1 MPFSV
6 RAYINRQKKN
16 FNMKKSYLWQWLA
29 PLLAIPLI
37 ASCDGTP
44 VHNIDSAAKSASGS
58 TTASVSAAN
67 NVTDAGRP
75 ADAEIRKKINANLAS
90 KMSKMLKG
98 SELNIQGVYTTPLQG
113 IYEVVITGNQIIYT
127 DENAAYVM
135 IGNLIDLEHRKNL
148 TEQRVSDMSKID
160 FKELPLEKAIKEVR
174 GNGQRVMA
182 VFSDPDCPFCKKLEE
197 EIAQIDNI
205 TVYTFL
211 MPVPDLHPNAQ
222 KKAVQIW
229 CQKERTTAW
238 TQWMRKGKEPAAV
251 ANCDNPVA
259 DIIKLGNKYGFDGTP
274 TLVFPNGKT
283 ISGLMLKNE
292 LEQELNKNQK

>member
-1 MPFSV
+1 
-6 RAYINRQKKN
+6 
-16 FNMKKSYLWQWLA
+16 MKKSYLWQWLA

-75 ADAEIRKKINANLAS
+75 ADAEISKKINANLAS

-238 TQWMRKGKEPAAV
+238 TEWMRNGKEPAAV

-259 DIIKLGNKYGFDGTP
+259 DTMKLGNKFGIDGTP

-283 ISGLMLKNE
+283 ISGLMRKND
-292 LEQELNKNQK
+292 LEQELSKNQK